1 MLVLISNLEFRISN
15 LERCVMSR
23 IGKKPIKVPSGV
35 KVGIGD
41 GRIEVEGKK
50 GKLSA
55 LIPPGIRFELE
66 GDTLMA
72 IRETDEKPYPAYHGL
87 ARALAANC
95 IRGVIEGFSKDLD
108 LVGIGYKVDAKPKAV
123 TLTLGYSHPIE
134 FPLPPGISV
143 KVEKQSKTVQNY
155 VATLTVSGADK
166 QLVGQVAADI
176 RSLRRPDAYKG
187 KGLRYTSEVV
197 RLKVGKKGA

>member
-95 IRGVIEGFSKDLD
+95 IRGVTEGFSKDLD
-108 LVGIGYKVDAKPKAV
+108 LVGIGYKADAKPKAV